1 MTMNATVGW
10 VLPTERESNNPLPE
24 TAIKE
29 SIISIKVD
37 GAPDYKEI
45 ARVPSP
51 RISHLIPDL
60 ADGVWWW
67 QVVIVPVLGRMSD
80 PAEQTFIVDD
90 SPPKPATGL
99 TVELS

>member
-10 VLPTERESNNPLPE
+10 VLPTERESDNPLPE

-37 GAPDYKEI
+37 GAPSFTELD
-45 ARVPSP
+45 RVPSP
-51 RISHLIPDL
+51 GTSHLIPDL
-60 ADGVWWW
+60 ADGTWVW
-67 QVVIVPVLGRMSD
+67 QVEIVDNAGRVSA
-80 PAEQTFIVDD
+80 PAEQTFLIDD

-99 TVELS
+99 TVDLS